1 MTFKLNKLCLS
12 LAAVTTLTAAG
23 FASAQTDLRLASWVP
38 DSHPLSTGGFEPWME
53 SITEATNGSITFTL
67 YPAQQLGASGDH
79 HDMARDGIS
88 DISYTNFSYTPG
100 RFPIAGAAEI
110 PFIVS
115 DPVAASGVY
124 HDWYQEHGTH
134 EVAGAKVC
142 MLFLQPTGAL
152 HMSGGRVVLPEDLA
166 GKSMR
171 PPNGNVGN
179 LFSSLGASNVQVS
192 APESREAIARG
203 VADGIGFPWD
213 SLNTFGINAAVD
225 YHLDVPLYV
234 NVFGLIMNQRSYD
247 NLSADDQAVM
257 DEHCSGEW
265 SSRLIE
271 VWNEEGAKARQGF
284 IDNPDHE
291 VYAPTEPE
299 IAAWVDASSGLQ
311 ASWAADVRAN
321 GDDPDALWDDL
332 MDRLRSVDALYG
344 E

>member
-1 MTFKLNKLCLS
+1 MSFKLNKLCVS
-12 LAAVTTLTAAG
+12 LAAITTLTAAG
-23 FASAQTDLRLASWVP
+23 LANAETDIRLASWVP

-53 SITEATNGSITFTL
+53 SITEATDGSLTFTL
-67 YPAQQLGASGDH
+67 YPAQQLGASADH

-115 DPVAASGVY
+115 DPIAASGVY

-134 EVAGAKVC
+134 EVDGAKVC

-152 HMSGGRVVLPEDLA
+152 HMNGERVVMPEDLD
-166 GKSMR
+166 GLSMR

-192 APESREAIARG
+192 APESREAMARG
-203 VADGIGFPWD
+203 VVDGIGFPWD
-213 SLNTFGINAAVD
+213 SLKTFGISDSAD

-234 NVFGLIMNQRSYD
+234 NVFGLIMNQNTYD
-247 NLSADDQAVM
+247 SMSAAEQAVM
-257 DEHCSGEW
+257 DEHCSAEW
-265 SSRLIE
+265 SGRLIE
-271 VWNEEGAKARQGF
+271 VWNEEGALARQEF

-291 VYAPTEPE
+291 VYTPTESE
-299 IAAWVDASSGLQ
+299 VAAWVEASSDLQ
-311 ASWAADVRAN
+311 SSWADAVREN
-321 GDDPDALWDDL
+321 GDDPDVLWNDL
-332 MDRLRSVDALYG
+332 MDRLRAANALYG